1 MKHFLKTIKILIL
14 ITSLTTSFVLV
25 FSNNTKKQNQL
36 ALGITN
42 AFCSPKTN
50 LTKTQLASLQNSSSQ
65 EFYGR
70 IFNSN
75 TYFYSKPTDDISNA
89 YFELETTYFVKLIAD
104 ENTNFYKAQYLD
116 LVGYV
121 KKSDVKV
128 TADTPKTPFLKDI
141 NFRVFAPISQTMR
154 THPSSS
160 LGSASQVCYI
170 PYLSKDALYYGK
182 IVGESA
188 IVDRTNIW
196 YFCRYFSDKAYYGYI
211 YSDGCDQMPEIKKNN
226 EIVQYIEKPNF
237 NNSSPTASLAVVQ
250 SFDTNYVPIIAL
262 VSVPV
267 LIFVIMLVFGKFIL
281 KSKKKEAKEI
291 KFFFDSH

>member
-1 MKHFLKTIKILIL
+1 LLFALSWALIIDVTCAITVLDVNVAPLIL
-14 ITSLTTSFVLV
+14 SISAFDIIVESSAAVWPLNSLIHAL
-25 FSNNTKKQNQL
+25 L
-36 ALGITN
+36 AN
-42 AFCSPKTN
+42 
-50 LTKTQLASLQNSSSQ
+50 
-65 EFYGR
+65 E
-70 IFNSN
+70 
-75 TYFYSKPTDDISNA
+75 SKPTDDISNA